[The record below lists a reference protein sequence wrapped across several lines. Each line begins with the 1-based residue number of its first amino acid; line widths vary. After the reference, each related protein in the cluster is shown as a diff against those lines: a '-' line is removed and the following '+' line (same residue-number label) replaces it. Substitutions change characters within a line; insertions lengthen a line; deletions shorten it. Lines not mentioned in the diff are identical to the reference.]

1 MGFHQIELE
10 EQSRDVT
17 TFVTHRGLYRYKRL
31 MFGITSA
38 PKKYQKIISDV
49 IQGCDGVVNIAD
61 NLIVYGS
68 DLDIARNRGHLSR
81 RNVQRTPPQTES
93 KMAAH
98 AQERKCGR
106 VIENY
111 KELHNLSSIV
121 LYDTAPRKKG
131 KLYEVER
138 IITRRKS
145 KSVSKYFLAF
155 LLLLDRSAS

>member
-38 PKKYQKIISDV
+38 PEKYQKIISDV

-61 NLIVYGS
+61 DLIVYGS

-81 RNVQRTPPQTES
+81 RNVQRTPPKQKVKWRLMLRRES
-93 KMAAH
+93 VA
-98 AQERKCGR
+98 
-106 VIENY
+106 V
-111 KELHNLSSIV
+111 
-121 LYDTAPRKKG
+121 
-131 KLYEVER
+131 
-138 IITRRKS
+138 
-145 KSVSKYFLAF
+145 
-155 LLLLDRSAS
+155 

>member
-1 MGFHQIELE
+1 
-10 EQSRDVT
+10 
-17 TFVTHRGLYRYKRL
+17 
-31 MFGITSA
+31 
-38 PKKYQKIISDV
+38 
-49 IQGCDGVVNIAD
+49 
-61 NLIVYGS
+61 
-68 DLDIARNRGHLSR
+68 
-81 RNVQRTPPQTES
+81 
-93 KMAAH
+93 MAAH

-121 LYDTAPRKKG
+121 LYDTAPGKKG

-155 LLLLDRSAS
+155 LLLLDPFSELEL